1 MPPPD
6 SPQAIRGLASQAKVR
21 EEYIDTRDGL
31 RTLLNKL
38 SQLPVWAFDT
48 EFVGEETYIPKLCLV
63 QVATPDALYL
73 VDPLAVDDIASFWK
87 LVAEPGR
94 RVVVHGGREEIR
106 LCRQWAGQPPS
117 GLFDV
122 QVAAGLTGPVFP
134 LGMGTLAEQELGVR
148 LRKGETLTEWRTR
161 PLSPEQVIYAYD
173 DVRYLLCLE
182 DKLSKRLAETGR
194 CGWMTEETGRQIAS
208 VDPVRIQEDERWR
221 KLKGAGSLDPR
232 RLAVLRALHAWR
244 EGRANE
250 LNRPVRVLLR
260 DDLLIELARRM
271 PTRPVELELVRGIS
285 KKDAPG
291 LVEVIEKARNL
302 PREEWPEASSRDLEA
317 PQAQALVSFLQLVL
331 QHHCAKVNL
340 AQSLAATQ
348 AELKSLVRQHLAGD
362 KDPTEGL
369 LASGWRREHV
379 LPLLQDALAGNLALR
394 VQDVSRETPLGW

>member
-1 MPPPD
+1 MPDPEATSPPPGKHA
-6 SPQAIRGLASQAKVR
+6 PGPVR

-48 EFVGEETYIPKLCLV
+48 EFVGEETYIPRLCLV
-63 QVATPDALYL
+63 QVATPDTLYL

-106 LCRQWAGQPPS
+106 LCRQWAGVPPS

-161 PLSPEQVIYAYD
+161 PLSPEQITYAYD
-173 DVRYLLCLE
+173 DVRYLLPLE
-182 DKLSKRLAETGR
+182 KILSGRLADHHR
-194 CGWMTEETGRQIAS
+194 QAWMEEETSRQINS

-221 KLKGAGSLDPR
+221 KLKGAGSLDPK
-232 RLAVLRALHAWR
+232 RLGVLRALHAWR

-250 LNRPVRVLLR
+250 LNRPVRVLMR
-260 DDLLIELARRM
+260 DDLLVELARRM
-271 PTRPVELELVRGIS
+271 PTRPADLELVRGIS
-285 KKDAPG
+285 KRDVPV
-291 LVEVIEKARNL
+291 LVEVIEQARNL
-302 PREEWPEASSRDLEA
+302 PRDQWPEATPRELEA
-317 PQAQALVSFLQLVL
+317 PQAQPLVSFLQLVL
-331 QHHCAKVNL
+331 QHHCARVNL
-340 AQSLAATQ
+340 AQPLAATQ
-348 AELKSLVRQHLAGD
+348 AELKTLVRQHLTGEAQ
-362 KDPTEGL
+362 PSEGL
-369 LASGWRREHV
+369 LSAGWRREHI
-379 LPLLQDALAGNLALR
+379 LPLLQDALAGRLALR
-394 VQDVSRETPLGW
+394 VQDITRDEPLGW